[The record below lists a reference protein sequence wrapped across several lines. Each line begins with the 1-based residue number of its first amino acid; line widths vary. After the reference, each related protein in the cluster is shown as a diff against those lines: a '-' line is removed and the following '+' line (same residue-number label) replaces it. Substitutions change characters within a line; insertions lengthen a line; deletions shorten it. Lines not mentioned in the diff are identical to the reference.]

1 MQEPAASTEGLTMKP
16 DQVAEVFNST
26 STEFAELSPVLWDP
40 IGAAT
45 VKAAGIRQGDRVLD
59 ICCGA
64 GASAI
69 PAAQAAGPDGHV
81 DAIDLAAAL
90 LTHGR
95 RRAAAHGLR
104 NVRFVEADATTW
116 TPDTPYDA
124 AVCVHGVYFLP
135 DMDRSVDRLT
145 TLLAPGGRFAVT
157 TWSQSALEAYGD
169 VFRAAV
175 GHVRGAAVPSA
186 SVDPSVTRIR
196 TGDGLA
202 TWLTERDLKDVEV
215 TEIPLSVPLT
225 PGMAWLLV
233 NGTGYRAMLTGLDA
247 TEITEVQAALLSGLL
262 AAKVEEFDASF
273 LVGVGTV

>member
-1 MQEPAASTEGLTMKP
+1 MKP
-16 DQVAEVFNST
+16 DQAAEVFNST
-26 STEFAELSPVLWDP
+26 SIEFAEISPVLWDP

-59 ICCGA
+59 VCCGA

-81 DAIDLAAAL
+81 DAIDVAASL

-104 NVRFVEADATTW
+104 NVAFVEADATTW
-116 TPDTPYDA
+116 TPEAPYDA
-124 AVCVHGVYFLP
+124 AICVHGVYFLP

-157 TWSQSALEAYGD
+157 TWTQSALEAYGD

-175 GHVRGAAVPSA
+175 GHVRGAPVTSPS
-186 SVDPSVTRIR
+186 SDPSVTRIR
-196 TGDGLA
+196 TAQGLA
-202 TWLTERDLKDVEV
+202 TWLTERGLNDVQVAE
-215 TEIPLSVPLT
+215 TPLTVPLT

-233 NGTGYRAMLTGLDA
+233 NGTGYRAMLTGMDA
-247 TEITEVQAALLSGLL
+247 TAIAAVQAELLTRLEHAGV
-262 AAKVEEFDASF
+262 AEFDASF
-273 LVGVGTV
+273 LIGVGSV